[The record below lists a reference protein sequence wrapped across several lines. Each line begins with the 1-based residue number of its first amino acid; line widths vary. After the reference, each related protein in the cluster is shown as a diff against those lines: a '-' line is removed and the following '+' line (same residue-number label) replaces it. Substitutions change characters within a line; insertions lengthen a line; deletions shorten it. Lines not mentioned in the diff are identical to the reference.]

1 MGSFIGG
8 ARTILVKYL
17 AKKLVFVLQ
26 WMDGFASAHFFFTR
40 QSYLHEPL
48 PPGNSGAT
56 CQRR

>member
-26 WMDGFASAHFFFTR
+26 CMDGFASAHFFFHTPVI
-40 QSYLHEPL
+40 L
-48 PPGNSGAT
+48 A
-56 CQRR
+56 